1 MTDEEIIALTN
12 APCYR
17 GVDFE
22 SINFSA
28 VVPIWN
34 RYYQAHR
41 DNIRYRDK
49 TEEQVASAFV
59 KKFYKGYNNRPS
71 VKAMRREQATF
82 ADLLIDELV
91 KLRIPEIS
99 NAQVDFIRKAHRFSM
114 GLENVIGSILEEYI
128 FTKSL
133 NYGWATC
140 WGSCVKAVDLC
151 HRDGRLL
158 QIKNKSNTENSSS
171 SAIREG
177 TTIQKWYRMNAKTG
191 ATCWDSLNDLLG
203 ITSDADKLSEA
214 GFRAFTEDIVG
225 NNLDGIIKNPGFS
238 ASDFR
243 VNI

>member
-1 MTDEEIIALTN
+1 MTDEEIIELTN
-12 APCYR
+12 APCYSEF
-17 GVDFE
+17 DFE

-28 VVPIWN
+28 IVPIWN

-41 DNIRYRDK
+41 NIKQYRDK
-49 TEEQVASAFV
+49 TEEQAANAFV
-59 KKFYKGYNNRPS
+59 KKFYKSYNNRPS

-82 ADLLIDELV
+82 ADLLIDKLV
-91 KLRIPEIS
+91 KLRIPQIS

-114 GLENVIGSILEEYI
+114 SLENVIGSILEEYI

-140 WGSCVKAVDLC
+140 WGSCIKAVDLC

-177 TTIQKWYRMNAKTG
+177 TTIQKWYRMDAKTG
-191 ATCWDSLNDLLG
+191 AVCWDSLNVLLG
-203 ITSDADKLSEA
+203 ITSNADKLSEA
-214 GFRAFTEDIVG
+214 DFRTFTENIVS

-238 ASDFR
+238 ASDFS